1 MRKALKDWLL
11 TFLAAIIPP
20 IIVWL
25 PFFFK
30 LEKFWTIPLEKEG
43 MATVISNYDGP
54 LYIVVAKTLYN
65 TELIKQIVSF
75 PLPVEYYA
83 AHFPLYPLLI
93 RLLSILFGFPYASL
107 ITTLLSSIVCLYF
120 FFKLAKEELGKE
132 KAKLLLLVF
141 SIFPARWLVTRSVA
155 SPEPLFIASIIASVY
170 YFNKKEYLKS
180 GIWGALAQLTKSPG
194 SLLFLALAGSLAYQT
209 LKNASK
215 IKTKKVIRIFEW
227 KSLWIL
233 LIPISLICLFFFYG
247 LKFNNYLAYFN
258 SGDNIHLF
266 FPPFQVFNYS
276 APWVGTFWL
285 EEIILIYILGGWGV
299 INLFKQ
305 KRITMALV
313 SGFFFI
319 SILFVAHRDIA
330 RYFLPAVP
338 FLLIAYEKTITK
350 KEFKVI
356 LTLIA
361 IPIYLFTLAFISQN
375 KMPIPDWGPLK
386 N

>member
-1 MRKALKDWLL
+1 MRKFFKDLSLVFAL
-11 TFLAAIIPP
+11 AVIPT
-20 IIVWL
+20 ILVWL
-25 PFFFK
+25 PFFLK
-30 LEKFWTIPLEKEG
+30 LEKFWTIPLGKDG

-65 TELIKQIVSF
+65 TELIKQIASF

-93 RLLSILFGFPYASL
+93 RLLAFSLGSPYASL
-107 ITTLLSSIVCLYF
+107 FATLISSILCLYF
-120 FFKLAKEELGKE
+120 FFKLAKEELGEK
-132 KAKLLLLVF
+132 KAKLLLLIF
-141 SIFPARWLVTRSVA
+141 SIFPARWLITRSVA

-180 GIWGALAQLTKSPG
+180 GIWGAISQLTKSPG
-194 SLLFLALAGSLAYQT
+194 SLLFLGLAGSAIYQT
-209 LKNASK
+209 IKNASK
-215 IKTKKVIRIFEW
+215 IKLQKSVKVLDLNQ
-227 KSLWIL
+227 LWIL
-233 LIPISLICLFFFYG
+233 LIPLSLIGLFLFYRIR
-247 LKFNNYLAYFN
+247 FNNYLAYFN
-258 SGDNIHLF
+258 SGDNIHLTL
-266 FPPFQVFNYS
+266 PPFQVFNYS
-276 APWVGTFWL
+276 AAWVGTFWL
-285 EEIILIYILGGWGV
+285 EEIILIYILGGWG
-299 INLFKQ
+299 IISLFKQ

-350 KEFKVI
+350 KEFKFI
-356 LTLIA
+356 LALIV

-375 KMPIPDWGPLK
+375 KMPIADWGPLL
-386 N
+386 

>member
-1 MRKALKDWLL
+1 MRKFFKDFALI
-11 TFLAAIIPP
+11 FVLAIVPTIF
-20 IIVWL
+20 VWL
-25 PFFFK
+25 PFFLK
-30 LEKFWTIPLEKEG
+30 IEKFWTIPLGKEG

-65 TELIKQIVSF
+65 TELIKQMVSF

-83 AHFPLYPLLI
+83 AHFPLYPILI
-93 RLLSILFGFPYASL
+93 RFFSFLVGFPYASL
-107 ITTLLSSIVCLYF
+107 LVTLLSSILCLYF
-120 FFKLAKEELGKE
+120 FFKLTKDELGEK
-132 KAKLLLLVF
+132 KAKILLIIF
-141 SIFPARWLVTRSVA
+141 SIFPARWLITRSIA
-155 SPEPLFIASIIASVY
+155 SPEPLFMTSIIASVY
-170 YFNKKEYLKS
+170 YFNRKEYFKS
-180 GIWGALAQLTKSPG
+180 GIWGVLSQLTKSPG
-194 SLLFLALAGSLAYQT
+194 ILLFLSLAGSLAYQT
-209 LKNASK
+209 IKKTSK
-215 IKTKKVIRIFEW
+215 IKIQKNTKVIEQ

-247 LKFNNYLAYFN
+247 LRFNDYMAYFN

-276 APWVGTFWL
+276 ATWVGTFWL
-285 EEIILIYILGGWGV
+285 EEIILIYIFGGWGI

-319 SILFVAHRDIA
+319 SILFVSHRDIG

-350 KEFKVI
+350 KEFKII
-356 LTLIA
+356 LALIA

-375 KMPIPDWGPLK
+375 KMPIADWGPLL
-386 N
+386 